1 MPTDLVENRLKSL
14 FLEGMKKYNIKSLIV
29 TSIQMEREN
38 LLTKKQMVKICKEKD
53 PESRGRNGLVNDDL
67 ESFFEDCR
75 LGLEQGYDWT
85 LGYFLPKLTEEE
97 MELVETKDRS
107 YLETFML
114 SNPDVLEDEM
124 MLSEADSKFVRGT
137 YLRKTFIIENSS
149 SVIIKWIIGSNR
161 MVTLI
166 VISVIMLII
175 FIIGV
180 ILRSF
185 KVI

>member
-1 MPTDLVENRLKSL
+1 M
-14 FLEGMKKYNIKSLIV
+14 V
-29 TSIQMEREN
+29 TTIHMERAD
-38 LLTKKQMVKICKEKD
+38 LITKEQVERFCKGED
-53 PESRGRNGLVNDDL
+53 PERCGRIISANDDL
-67 ESFFEDCR
+67 ASFFEDCR
-75 LGLEQGYDWT
+75 LGKELDYEFSYSF
-85 LGYFLPKLTEEE
+85 GYFFPKLTEEE
-97 MELVETKDRS
+97 MELTETKDRS
-107 YLETFML
+107 YFETFML

-137 YLRKTFIIENSS
+137 YLRKTFIIENLS
-149 SVIIKWIIGSNR
+149 SVIIKLIIGSNR